1 MPTIYGPTCEKQ
13 SPRPFRV
20 ASMSFSGRTNT
31 VVDQTIENNGFWPD
45 LSLAEFQKAYR
56 LPGEL
61 LTELLVT
68 HLNMAMYA
76 VNRDLQRLA
85 TSWQSLGV
93 TNVATADPLLL
104 PERSHQVNL
113 YKRAAYCRAKGTVLT
128 DFATVTRREVAE
140 NTGKEAPERAE
151 QFLEF
156 SQQAVRALQ
165 GRSRI
170 TAALL

>member
-1 MPTIYGPTCEKQ
+1 
-13 SPRPFRV
+13 
-20 ASMSFSGRTNT
+20 MSFSGKPST

-45 LSLAEFQKAYR
+45 LSLAEYQKAYR
-56 LPGEL
+56 LPGEYL
-61 LTELLVT
+61 SDTLVT
-68 HLNMAMYA
+68 HLNIAMGEVNQDLTKLMASW
-76 VNRDLQRLA
+76 RDLGI
-85 TSWQSLGV
+85 TE
-93 TNVATADPLLL
+93 VATADSLRLE
-104 PERSHQVNL
+104 ERAYKVTL
-113 YKRAAYCRAKGTVLT
+113 YKRAVYCRAKATALT

-151 QFLEF
+151 TYLSF